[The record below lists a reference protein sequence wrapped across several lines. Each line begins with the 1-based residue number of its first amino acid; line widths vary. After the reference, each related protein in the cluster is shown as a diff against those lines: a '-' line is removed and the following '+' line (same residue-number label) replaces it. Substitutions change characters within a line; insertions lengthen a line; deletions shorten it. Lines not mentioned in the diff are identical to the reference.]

1 MSLIFSISVAFFEDL
16 QMDDFKKQKKTL
28 TPLQAKGKAEN
39 YCAYQERAQQE
50 VRNKL
55 YEWGLHQEEV
65 ENLIVQLIED
75 NFLNEE
81 RFAKAYTLGKFRMKG
96 WGKIKIKQHL
106 KAKNIS
112 EPLITIALKEIN
124 KEEYSKKIKE
134 IAKKKSK
141 KPITSLSFIEKTKL
155 YNYILSKGFEYNTI
169 KDTISEK

>member
-1 MSLIFSISVAFFEDL
+1 
-16 QMDDFKKQKKTL
+16 MDEIRKQKKIL

-65 ENLIVQLIED
+65 ENIIVQLIED

-81 RFAKAYTLGKFRMKG
+81 RFAKAYTSGKFRMKG

-106 KAKNIS
+106 KAKNVS
-112 EPLITIALKEIN
+112 EPLISLALKGIN
-124 KEEYSKKIKE
+124 EEEYHKKIEETIQKR
-134 IAKKKSK
+134 IK
-141 KPITSLSFIEKTKL
+141 KPLQTISFAEKRKL
-155 YNYILSKGFEYNTI
+155 YTYMLSKGFENDIILKKINT
-169 KDTISEK
+169 

>member
-1 MSLIFSISVAFFEDL
+1 MEESR
-16 QMDDFKKQKKTL
+16 KQKKPL
-28 TPLQAKGKAEN
+28 TPFEAKRKAES

-65 ENLIVQLIED
+65 ENIIAQLIED

-106 KAKNIS
+106 KAKNVS
-112 EPLITIALKEIN
+112 EPLIRIALREIDLNEYERKMDDIIDKKVN
-124 KEEYSKKIKE
+124 KSLHE
-134 IAKKKSK
+134 
-141 KPITSLSFIEKTKL
+141 LSFIEKSKL
-155 YNYILSKGFEYNTI
+155 ATYLQSKGFENDI
-169 KDTISEK
+169 IFKKINHHR

>member
-1 MSLIFSISVAFFEDL
+1 MEEARVQKEPLAPFE
-16 QMDDFKKQKKTL
+16 
-28 TPLQAKGKAEN
+28 AKRKAES

-65 ENLIVQLIED
+65 ENIIVQLIED

-106 KAKNIS
+106 KVKNVS
-112 EPLITIALKEIN
+112 EPLIRLALKEI
-124 KEEYSKKIKE
+124 KEEEYHKKIE
-134 IAKKKSK
+134 ETVKKK
-141 KPITSLSFIEKTKL
+141 I
-155 YNYILSKGFEYNTI
+155 
-169 KDTISEK
+169 

>member
-1 MSLIFSISVAFFEDL
+1 
-16 QMDDFKKQKKTL
+16 MDESKKRKKIL
-28 TPLQAKGKAEN
+28 TPLEAKGKAEN

-65 ENLIVQLIED
+65 ENIIVLLIED

-112 EPLITIALKEIN
+112 EPLIRLALKEIN
-124 KEEYSKKIKE
+124 QEEYHKKIDETVKKKIK
-134 IAKKKSK
+134 
-141 KPITSLSFIEKTKL
+141 KPISSISFIEKSKL
-155 YNYILSKGFEYNTI
+155 YTYLQSKGFENDIIYNKI
-169 KDTISEK
+169 NI